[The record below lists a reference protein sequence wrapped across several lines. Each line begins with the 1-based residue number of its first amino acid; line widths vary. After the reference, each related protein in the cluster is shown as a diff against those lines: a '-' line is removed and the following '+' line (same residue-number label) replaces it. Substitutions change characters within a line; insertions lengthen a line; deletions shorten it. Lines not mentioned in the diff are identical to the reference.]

1 MCSWACGRWTSVPR
15 SMRAGSP
22 TRCAARPLPL
32 PYPYANPDPHP
43 NPNPNPN
50 PNSNPTQRRDMRTAK
65 GQYGYLRQKAA
76 GGRADAECPVC
87 MSVLGEERRVAVCGH
102 S

>member
-1 MCSWACGRWTSVPR
+1 
-15 SMRAGSP
+15 
-22 TRCAARPLPL
+22 
-32 PYPYANPDPHP
+32 
-43 NPNPNPN
+43 
-50 PNSNPTQRRDMRTAK
+50 MRTAK